1 MGGLFWLTCFHE
13 VKREIVGSR
22 TCSQRMLGLWRRKKG
37 DLVIGGTVNGDG
49 VVHVETMQVRSEG
62 TLLQIRST
70 CWKTS

>member
-37 DLVIGGTVNGDG
+37 DIVIGGAVNGDG

-70 CWKTS
+70 CGKTS